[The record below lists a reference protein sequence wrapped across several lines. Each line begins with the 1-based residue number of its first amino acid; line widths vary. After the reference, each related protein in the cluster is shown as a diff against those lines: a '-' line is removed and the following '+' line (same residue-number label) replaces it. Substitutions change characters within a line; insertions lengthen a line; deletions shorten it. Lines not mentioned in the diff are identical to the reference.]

1 LPKPLASLRGCRVC
15 KQGPS
20 SPRLSTM
27 KMPTLMFLGL
37 LGVAAADTTP
47 VEKVVNLLSN
57 LQAKIQADGKA
68 ESQIYNK
75 YACWCE
81 TTTARKAAAITQ
93 AEADLRSLGQQILKL
108 KGKAATLSAEIKEL
122 VQKLEENTAE
132 QEEAT
137 AMRTKRNGKF
147 QARSVETKEA
157 IAALEQAI
165 EVLKEGS
172 SLLQTDSAVRATSA
186 VQSVLAKIPSDA
198 PLDADHMSLLS
209 DFATN
214 GADASYAP
222 QSATIQGILTDMYA
236 TFSADLE
243 EATMTEAKQNKNYEK
258 LTATLQEEAIDMN
271 TVKDRKEDEKASTES
286 DLADTTANYDD
297 TTDQMKADIAFFD
310 ETKDACD
317 SKHKEW
323 TVRVSL
329 RDEELAGVQKALEF
343 LSSDE
348 ARDLFATAIKPG
360 VGFLQIEADN
370 VQTVSFTAYTLLKAQ
385 ASKSRS
391 FRLASLAVRVRTT
404 KVGHFDAVI
413 KAIDEMIKTLNDEG
427 EADREKKNQCNDEY
441 QKIALTVQDLDW
453 KIKNNVAK
461 IDKLEAL
468 IELRTK
474 ERQETIDQINDTND
488 YIKKI
493 TADRKAENEEFVEAK
508 KDDEAA
514 VALLGKAKDVLGAY
528 YKKSNITMLQADP
541 VFDVSEDQAP
551 EADFSGKGSRK
562 GQSNSILSLMQ
573 YIIEDLQ
580 DEIKNGVKDEATN
593 QAEYDAQM
601 KTAENLVSDL
611 KAKQSSLEDIIAKRG
626 EEKTEENKDMKENI
640 KDTDSELS
648 YKHKITPD
656 CDWIKKNFDGRAT
669 ARTAET
675 DGLVSAKEF
684 LAGKA
689 ALLQLKVHAPV
700 QEHGELA
707 KITFMGLH

>member
-1 LPKPLASLRGCRVC
+1 MV
-15 KQGPS
+15 
-20 SPRLSTM
+20 TV
-27 KMPTLMFLGL
+27 MFLAL

-47 VEKVVNLLSN
+47 VEKVVNLLSE
-57 LQAKIQADGKA
+57 LQGQIQADGKA

-93 AEADLRSLGQQILKL
+93 AETDLRSLGQQILKL

-122 VQKLEENTAE
+122 VQKLEENNAE

-137 AMRTKRNGKF
+137 AMREKRNGKF
-147 QARSVETKEA
+147 QARSVETKQA
-157 IAALEQAI
+157 IAAMEQAI

-198 PLDADHMSLLS
+198 PLDMDHMSLLS

-236 TFSADLE
+236 TFSTDLE

-258 LTATLQEEAIDMN
+258 LTATLQQEAIDMN

-286 DLADTTANYDD
+286 DLADTTAAYDD

-317 SKHKEW
+317 SKHKQW
-323 TVRVSL
+323 TLRQSL
-329 RDEELAGVQKALEF
+329 RYQELAGVQKALEF
-343 LSSDE
+343 LSSDA
-348 ARDLFATAIKPG
+348 ARDLFATAIQPG

-370 VQTVSFTAYTLLKAQ
+370 VQSVSLNAYNLLKAQ
-385 ASKSRS
+385 ASKSKS
-391 FRLASLAVRVRTT
+391 LRLASLAVRVRTT
-404 KVGHFDAVI
+404 KAGHFDVVI
-413 KAIDEMIKTLNDEG
+413 KAIDEMITTLNDEG
-427 EADREKKNQCNDEY
+427 EADRAKKNQCNDEY

-461 IDKLEAL
+461 VDKLEGL

-474 ERQETIDQINDTND
+474 DRQETIDQINETND
-488 YIKKI
+488 FIKKI
-493 TADRKAENEEFVEAK
+493 TADRKAENEEFVQAK

-528 YKKSNITMLQADP
+528 YKKNKITMLQADP
-541 VFDVSEDQAP
+541 AFEGSEDHAP
-551 EADFSGKGSRK
+551 EADFSGKGSRG
-562 GQSNSILSLMQ
+562 GQSRNIVSLME

-580 DEIKNGVKDEATN
+580 DEISNGVKDEATN
-593 QAEYDAQM
+593 QSEYDAQM
-601 KTAENLVSDL
+601 KTAETLVSDL
-611 KAKQSSLEDIIAKRG
+611 KAKQSSLEDTIAKRG
-626 EEKTEENKDMKENI
+626 EEKTEENKDMKENN
-640 KDTDSELS
+640 KDRDNELS
-648 YKHKITPD
+648 YKGKITPD

-669 ARTAET
+669 GRAAEM

-689 ALLQLKVHAPV
+689 SLLQLEVHAPV
-700 QEHGELA
+700 QAHGKLE